1 VEWRVGKER
10 RLKPPS
16 QDKPG
21 SLLLAD
27 LAVEQKL
34 YYPLSLI
41 TVWGFDEAGTSPV
54 QQANT
59 RHDNLSFP
67 IPLKTAILTEGLLME
82 TEVLGS

>member
-1 VEWRVGKER
+1 
-10 RLKPPS
+10 
-16 QDKPG
+16 
-21 SLLLAD
+21 
-27 LAVEQKL
+27 
-34 YYPLSLI
+34 
-41 TVWGFDEAGTSPV
+41 V